1 MSPEER
7 IKEAIEALED
17 YASNNDGSYSDLF
30 NEIAKSLTI
39 ALQELEE
46 D

>member
-17 YASNNDGSYSDLF
+17 YTTNNDGSYSDLF
-30 NEIAKSLTI
+30 SEISKSLII